1 MEQTLAECHKTHNFI
16 DELFNKAT
24 NLEEQ
29 AKADD
34 EYYAQLQL
42 DQFRAFTFPGQ
53 LALQV
58 RRQLL
63 SLLFKSTGDMS
74 LVVLKLIDTLIK
86 ESGTNEFIKENLRLS
101 QKLTRSSDNKR
112 VYSTKQRSMLPVST

>member
-16 DELFNKAT
+16 DELFSKA
-24 NLEEQ
+24 NHLEEEG
-29 AKADD
+29 KADD
-34 EYYAQLQL
+34 EYYAQLQM
-42 DQFRAFTFPGQ
+42 DQFRAFSFPGQ

-74 LVVLKLIDTLIK
+74 LVVLKLLDTLIK
-86 ESGTNEFIKENLRLS
+86 ECGTNEFIKENLRL
-101 QKLTRSSDNKR
+101 T
-112 VYSTKQRSMLPVST
+112 